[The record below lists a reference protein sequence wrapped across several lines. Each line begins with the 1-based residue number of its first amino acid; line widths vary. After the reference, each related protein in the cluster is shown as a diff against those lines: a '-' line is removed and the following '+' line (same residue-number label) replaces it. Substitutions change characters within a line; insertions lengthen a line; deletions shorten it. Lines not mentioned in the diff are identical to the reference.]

1 MSQAMPEDFLDAIE
15 QVMDQEF
22 NDGAHAAEEPTVE
35 VGEARKDTP
44 DLTFDAQGRA
54 HGPDG
59 KFVPLR
65 DAPETGDSEAE
76 AIPTD
81 VGIEPEA
88 EATEG
93 EAPDSPEVSDE
104 EEDAYVLEIDDP
116 ELLELVDTKY
126 GGDIVAAL
134 RGLREAQSLIGRQGN
149 ELGDLRSQVEQIP
162 QLLQQMFAQQQAA
175 QSVDWDEL
183 IEEDPE
189 QAVYMA
195 AQMQNPG
202 AMQQAL
208 STWAQSD
215 PFSAFMFLQQASQP
229 APPEPPSLEQAVDGL
244 KGKYPDLNE
253 RLPAIE
259 QEAAKRPALAR
270 LLQDQ
275 DPETRVQ
282 ALEDL
287 YVLSGGREQAL
298 ETPRKA
304 ARQVL
309 LRAKAEADSAKSD
322 AAVVSASN
330 TSAAVA
336 APTNPNQGLQQV
348 LRDLSGLDDLEIV

>member
-1 MSQAMPEDFLDAIE
+1 MSQAMPEEFLAAIE
-15 QVMDQEF
+15 SVMNDEF
-22 NDGAHAAEEPTVE
+22 NAGTQASDAPVE
-35 VGEARKDTP
+35 VGGAREDTP

-59 KFVPLR
+59 KF
-65 DAPETGDSEAE
+65 APVLATGSAE
-76 AIPTD
+76 EDLPTD
-81 VGIEPEA
+81 VGTESEA
-88 EATEG
+88 EEEVSVG
-93 EAPDSPEVSDE
+93 EAPDSPEASDE

-149 ELGDLRSQVEQIP
+149 ELGELRQQVEQIP
-162 QLLQQMFAQQQAA
+162 TLLQQMFSQQQAS

-195 AQMQNPG
+195 AQMQNHA
-202 AMQQAL
+202 AMQEAL
-208 STWAQSD
+208 RGWAQND

-244 KGKYPDLNE
+244 KGKYPDLTE

-330 TSAAVA
+330 TSAAAA
-336 APTNPNQGLQQV
+336 APVNANDALQQV
-348 LRDLSGLDDLEIV
+348 LRDLSGLDDLQIV